1 MDQEIIEKA
10 IEIISSERLD
20 CVLALIDLDGYP
32 VASTITVSKA
42 DGINWITFV
51 INNNSDKLKRVIH
64 NNRASVCITSMPK
77 CLTDPLYNI
86 TLVGII
92 EEIIDPN
99 IKREMWYD
107 DCKDHFC
114 GPEDQNYCVLKFTT
128 ERYKMFIEFKTVE
141 GKI

>member
-1 MDQEIIEKA
+1 MNQEIIEKA

-20 CVLALIDLDGYP
+20 CVLALIDLKGYP

-51 INNNSDKLKRVIH
+51 INNNSTKLKRIIH
-64 NNRASVCITSMPK
+64 NNRASVCFTSMPK
-77 CLTDPLYNI
+77 SITDPLYNI

-107 DCKDHFC
+107 ECKDHFN
-114 GPEDQNYCVLKFTT
+114 GPEDPNYCVLKFTT
-128 ERYKMFIEFKTVE
+128 EWYKLFIEFETFE